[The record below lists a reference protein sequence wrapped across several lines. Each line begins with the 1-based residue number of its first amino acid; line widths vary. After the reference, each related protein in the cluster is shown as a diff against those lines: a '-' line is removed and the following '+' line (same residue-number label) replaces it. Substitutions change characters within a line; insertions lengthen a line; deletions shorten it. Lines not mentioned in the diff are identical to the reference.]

1 MDMDDC
7 ISRSGHIGHCSVILS
22 MKLIPILLL
31 MSALALGGACSSKR
45 MATGN
50 NHETLSTPTL
60 DLLTAIDK
68 ENISII
74 KQHIDAGT
82 NINDYPIPEG
92 LPFEGAQPL
101 HLAVL
106 KGNSEIVNM
115 LLGNGAQI
123 DLVAKNK
130 DKATPLHW
138 AVFFQKKGMVS
149 LLIESGANINSLD
162 VHGFTPTDAGN
173 LVKLSVLNKPKQLE
187 LVKYILTV
195 LSKNGGVS
203 ASEL

>member
-1 MDMDDC
+1 MDDC
-7 ISRSGHIGHCSVILS
+7 ISHSGHIGDCPVILF
-22 MKLIPILLL
+22 MKLIPIFLL
-31 MSALALGGACSSKR
+31 ALAFSLGVACSSKR
-45 MATGN
+45 MVAGN
-50 NHETLSTPTL
+50 NSETLSAPTL

-74 KQHIDAGT
+74 QQHIDAGT
-82 NINDYPIPEG
+82 NINEYPIPEG
-92 LPFEGAQPL
+92 LAFEGAQPL

-106 KGNSEIVNM
+106 KGNSEIVNL

-123 DLVAKNK
+123 DIVAKNK

-149 LLIESGANINSLD
+149 LLIESGANINALD
-162 VHGFTPTDAGN
+162 VHGFTPTDTWN
-173 LVKLSVLNKPKQLE
+173 LVKLSVLNKPTQLE

-195 LSKNGGVS
+195 LSINGGVS

>member
-1 MDMDDC
+1 MDDY
-7 ISRSGHIGHCSVILS
+7 ISRSGHVGGCPVILS

-31 MSALALGGACSSKR
+31 TLVLSLGLACSSKR
-45 MATGN
+45 MTTEN
-50 NHETLSTPTL
+50 NPESLSTPTL

-106 KGNSEIVNM
+106 KGNAEVVNL

-162 VHGFTPTDAGN
+162 VHGFTPTDTGN
-173 LVKLSVLNKPKQLE
+173 LVKLSVLNQPQKLE
-187 LVKYILTV
+187 LIKFILTF
-195 LSKNGGVS
+195 LSENGGVS

>member
-1 MDMDDC
+1 M
-7 ISRSGHIGHCSVILS
+7 VLL

-31 MSALALGGACSSKR
+31 TFALSLGMACSSKR
-45 MATGN
+45 IATGN
-50 NHETLSTPTL
+50 NPETLTTPTL

-74 KQHIDAGT
+74 KQQIDAGT
-82 NINDYPIPEG
+82 NINNYPIPAG

-106 KGNSEIVNM
+106 KGNAEIVNL

-123 DLVAKNK
+123 DLVARNK

-149 LLIESGANINSLD
+149 LLIESGANINALD
-162 VHGFTPTDAGN
+162 AHGFTPTDTGN

-187 LVKYILTV
+187 LIKYILTV
-195 LSKNGGVS
+195 LSENGGVS
-203 ASEL
+203 ASEI

>member
-7 ISRSGHIGHCSVILS
+7 ISRSGHIGHCTMMLS
-22 MKLIPILLL
+22 MKLIPILL
-31 MSALALGGACSSKR
+31 MTLALSMGVACSSER
-45 MATGN
+45 TATGN
-50 NHETLSTPTL
+50 NPETLSTPTL

-82 NINDYPIPEG
+82 NINDYPIPDH

-106 KGNSEIVNM
+106 KGNAEIVNL

-138 AVFFQKKGMVS
+138 AVFFQKKGMVA
-149 LLIESGANINSLD
+149 LLIESGSNINALD
-162 VHGFTPTDAGN
+162 AHGFTPTDTGN
-173 LVKLSVLNKPKQLE
+173 LIKLSVLNKPKKLE
-187 LVKYILTV
+187 LIKYILTV
-195 LSKNGGVS
+195 LSENGAVS

>member
-1 MDMDDC
+1 M
-7 ISRSGHIGHCSVILS
+7 VLL

-31 MSALALGGACSSKR
+31 TFALSLGVACSSKR
-45 MATGN
+45 IATGN
-50 NHETLSTPTL
+50 NPDTLSTPTL

-82 NINDYPIPEG
+82 NINDYPIPDG

-106 KGNSEIVNM
+106 KGNAEIVNL

-138 AVFFQKKGMVS
+138 AVFFQKKGIVS
-149 LLIESGANINSLD
+149 LLIESGANINALD
-162 VHGFTPTDAGN
+162 SHGFTPTETGN

-187 LVKYILTV
+187 LIKYILTV
-195 LSKNGGVS
+195 LSENGGVS
-203 ASEL
+203 ASEIQ

>member
-1 MDMDDC
+1 M
-7 ISRSGHIGHCSVILS
+7 VLL

-31 MSALALGGACSSKR
+31 TFALSLGMACSSKR
-45 MATGN
+45 IATGN
-50 NHETLSTPTL
+50 NPETLTTPTL

-74 KQHIDAGT
+74 KQQIDAGT
-82 NINDYPIPEG
+82 NINNYPIPAG

-106 KGNSEIVNM
+106 KGNAEIVNL

-123 DLVAKNK
+123 DLVARNK

-149 LLIESGANINSLD
+149 LLIESGANINALD
-162 VHGFTPTDAGN
+162 VHGFTPTDTGN
-173 LVKLSVLNKPKQLE
+173 LVKLSVLNKPTQLE
-187 LVKYILTV
+187 LVKYILPV
-195 LSKNGGVS
+195 LSINGGVS